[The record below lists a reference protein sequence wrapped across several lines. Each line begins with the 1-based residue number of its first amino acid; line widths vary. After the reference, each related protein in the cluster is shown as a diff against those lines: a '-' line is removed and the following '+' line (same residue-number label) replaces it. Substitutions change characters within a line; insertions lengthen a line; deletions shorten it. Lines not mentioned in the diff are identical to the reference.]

1 MNRYNIVVNA
11 RIAVIG
17 IAVAILCSGCS
28 NRVKG
33 FESFQ
38 SATQPVK
45 FKDRYEGDKYSNGG
59 IADAT
64 GGKDV
69 STQYGV
75 GAKTG
80 AEAKMNPAYDQPAK
94 GTGQL
99 TGENPGTKP
108 SSGNGPIMQPEPGQA
123 STLAGNVRG

>member
-1 MNRYNIVVNA
+1 MSRYNSIVNA

-17 IAVAILCSGCS
+17 IALGLMCTGC
-28 NRVKG
+28 RVKG
-33 FESFQ
+33 FESFH
-38 SATQPVK
+38 SATQPVE

-64 GGKDV
+64 GGKNV

-80 AEAKMNPAYDQPAK
+80 ANAKMNPAYDQPAK

-108 SSGNGPIMQPEPGQA
+108 STGNGPIMQPEPGQA